1 MLCSYR
7 LGGTVQICRC
17 LFGMTLHLSHSLLQP
32 NICSHI
38 DELFSHSKQIAHI
51 FTRIMLPPSQLRDWS
66 WSKTRRAGNVTFG
79 WVSKLSNSTF
89 KSQSKKCWLTSSFI
103 WSLFHWFPPFCF
115 LFTHYQWSRGDAV
128 LLLIAITT
136 LWMCVC
142 LLWLTQKIQDLY
154 DRLIHIYILE
164 EMQQTLL

>member
-17 LFGMTLHLSHSLLQP
+17 LFGMTLRLRHSVLLS

-79 WVSKLSNSTF
+79 LVSKLSNSTF

-103 WSLFHWFPPFCF
+103 WSWFHWFPPPSVFC
-115 LFTHYQWSRGDAV
+115 LHTTSGAV

-142 LLWLTQKIQDLY
+142 LLWLMQKIQDLY

-164 EMQQTLL
+164 EMQQTFL